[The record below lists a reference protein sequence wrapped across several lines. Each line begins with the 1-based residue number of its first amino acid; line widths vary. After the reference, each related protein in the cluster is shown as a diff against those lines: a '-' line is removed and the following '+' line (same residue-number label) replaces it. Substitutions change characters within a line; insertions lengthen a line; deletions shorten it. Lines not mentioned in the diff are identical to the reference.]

1 MKFAAAVLLGVASAT
16 EMEIENSYLAYVAEH
31 GKSYGT
37 EEEFKFRLNLYA
49 KRVAFVREHNAS
61 IQGAEATVGINHM
74 ADWTDAEY
82 KKLLGF
88 KTRAGAAKAGETV
101 DGDVSAA
108 PDSVDWRAK
117 GAVTAPKNQGQCG
130 SCWAFSTTGSM
141 EGRYQIAG
149 NKLTSFSEQQF
160 VDCSGSFGNQGCS
173 GGLMDDAFK
182 YAEGAKIETEAAYGY
197 TGRNGTCH
205 SAGGVTEVKSFA
217 DVTTKSP
224 DALKAAVAT
233 GPVSVAI
240 DASGMGF
247 QLYTGGIMGSWLK
260 SACGVSLDHGVL
272 VVGYGTD
279 KGTDFWLLKN
289 SWGGSW
295 GEKGYFRILREQS
308 KAGPGVCGLQLQ
320 PSYPLF

>member
-1 MKFAAAVLLGVASAT
+1 MKFAAAALLGAASAI
-16 EMEIENSYLAYVAEH
+16 EMEVENSYLAYVAEH

-49 KRVAFVREHNAS
+49 QKVAFVREHNANV
-61 IQGAEATVGINHM
+61 IGNDATVGINHM

-82 KKLLGF
+82 KRLLGYR
-88 KTRAGAAKAGETV
+88 TRPQAAKAAETFT
-101 DGDVSAA
+101 GDVTTA
-108 PDSVDWRAK
+108 PDSIDWRAK

-160 VDCSGSFGNQGCS
+160 VDCSTSFGNAGCQ

-182 YAEGAKIETEAAYGY
+182 YAEGVAIDTEADYGY

-205 SAGGVTEVKSFA
+205 AKAGVTEVKSFS
-217 DVTTKSP
+217 DVKTKSA
-224 DALKAAVAT
+224 DALKAAVAE

-240 DASGMGF
+240 DAAGIGF
-247 QLYTGGIMGSWLK
+247 QLYFGGIM
-260 SACGVSLDHGVL
+260 
-272 VVGYGTD
+272 
-279 KGTDFWLLKN
+279 
-289 SWGGSW
+289 
-295 GEKGYFRILREQS
+295 
-308 KAGPGVCGLQLQ
+308 
-320 PSYPLF
+320 

>member
-1 MKFAAAVLLGVASAT
+1 MKFAAAALLGAASAI
-16 EMEIENSYLAYVAEH
+16 EMEVENSYLAYVAEH

-37 EEEFKFRLNLYA
+37 EEEFKFRLNLYSQ
-49 KRVAFVREHNAS
+49 RVAFVREHNANV
-61 IQGAEATVGINHM
+61 QGNEATVGINHM

-82 KKLLGF
+82 KRLLGYR
-88 KTRAGAAKAGETV
+88 TRPQASKASEVFT
-101 DGDVSAA
+101 GDVSTA
-108 PDSVDWRAK
+108 PDSIDWRAK

-160 VDCSGSFGNQGCS
+160 VDCSTSFGNAGCQ

-182 YAEGAKIETEAAYGY
+182 YAEGTAIETEADYGY

-205 SAGGVTEVKSFA
+205 AKGGVTEVKSFS
-217 DVTTKSP
+217 DVKTKSA
-224 DALKAAVAT
+224 DALKAAVAE
-233 GPVSVAI
+233 GPVFVAI
-240 DASGMGF
+240 DAAGIGF
-247 QLYTGGIMGSWLK
+247 QLYFGGIMK
-260 SACGVSLDHGVL
+260 HFCGTSLDHGVL

-279 KGTDFWLLKN
+279 KGEDFWLLKN

-295 GEKGYFRILREQS
+295 GEKGYFRIFRDQKS
-308 KAGPGVCGLQLQ
+308 TDAGVCGLQLQ
-320 PSYPLF
+320 PSFPLF

>member
-1 MKFAAAVLLGVASAT
+1 MKFAVAALLGAASAID
-16 EMEIENSYLAYVAEH
+16 MDVENSYLAYVAEH

-37 EEEFKFRLNLYA
+37 EEEFKFRLNLYNQ
-49 KRVAFVREHNAS
+49 RVAFVREHNAKVAE
-61 IQGAEATVGINHM
+61 GEATVGINHM

-82 KKLLGF
+82 KRLLGYR
-88 KTRAGAAKAGETV
+88 TRPQASQAAETFT
-101 DGDVSAA
+101 GDVSAA
-108 PDSVDWRAK
+108 PDSIDWREK

-160 VDCSGSFGNQGCS
+160 VDCSTSFGNAGCQ

-182 YAEGAKIETEAAYGY
+182 YAEGTAIETEADYGY

-205 SAGGVTEVKSFA
+205 AKGGVTEVKSFS
-217 DVTTKSP
+217 DVKTKSA
-224 DALKAAVAT
+224 DALKAAVAE

-240 DASGMGF
+240 DAAGIGF
-247 QLYTGGIMGSWLK
+247 QLYFGGIMK
-260 SACGVSLDHGVL
+260 HFCGTSLDHGVL

-279 KGTDFWLLKN
+279 GGEDFWLLKN

-295 GEKGYFRILREQS
+295 GEKGYFRIFRDQKS
-308 KAGPGVCGLQLQ
+308 TDAGVCGLQLQ
-320 PSYPLF
+320 PSYPIF

>member
-1 MKFAAAVLLGVASAT
+1 MKFAAAALLGAASAI
-16 EMEIENSYLAYVAEH
+16 EMEVENSYLAYVAEH

-49 KRVAFVREHNAS
+49 QKVAFVREHNANV
-61 IQGAEATVGINHM
+61 IGNDATVGINHM

-82 KKLLGF
+82 KRLLGYR
-88 KTRAGAAKAGETV
+88 TRPQAAKAAETFT
-101 DGDVSAA
+101 GDVTTA
-108 PDSVDWRAK
+108 PDSIDWRAK

-160 VDCSGSFGNQGCS
+160 VDCSTSFGNAGCQ

-182 YAEGAKIETEAAYGY
+182 YAEGVAIDTEADYGY

-205 SAGGVTEVKSFA
+205 AKAGVTEVKSFS
-217 DVTTKSP
+217 DVKTKSA
-224 DALKAAVAT
+224 DALKAAVAE

-240 DASGMGF
+240 DAAGIGF
-247 QLYTGGIMGSWLK
+247 QLYFGGIMK
-260 SACGVSLDHGVL
+260 HFCGTSLDHGVL

-279 KGTDFWLLKN
+279 KGEDFWLLKN

-295 GEKGYFRILREQS
+295 GEKGYFRIFRDQKS
-308 KAGPGVCGLQLQ
+308 TDAGVCGLQLQ
-320 PSYPLF
+320 PSFPLF